1 LEETLG
7 LLDGKTA
14 FITGAARGQ
23 GRAHAVALARAGA
36 SIVAVD
42 IGHDLSSV
50 PYRLGTRE
58 DLAET
63 VAAVEAAGGEALAV
77 LADVRSQA
85 ELDAAVSQGIER
97 FGGIDVC
104 VANAGIL
111 SVADFWAL
119 SEEQWS
125 QMIDVNLG
133 GPWRTAKAVA
143 PHMMER
149 RSGSIV
155 IIASLNALE
164 ATSGLLHYTAAKH
177 GGLGVM
183 RTVALE
189 LAPYGVR
196 CNAVC
201 PGSTDTAMIN
211 WQGMYDRFA
220 GHEGGGRADLER
232 GAGFYHALAPA
243 KVLPPEAIAEAVL
256 WLASDL
262 SAQVTGIYVPVDAGH
277 LLLPGVNSRGA

>member
-1 LEETLG
+1 MG

-14 FITGAARGQ
+14 LVTGAARGQ
-23 GRAHAVALARAGA
+23 GRAHAVALARQGA
-36 SIVAVD
+36 SVVAVD

-50 PYRLGTRE
+50 PYGLGTAE
-58 DLAET
+58 DLKET
-63 VAAVEAAGGEALAV
+63 VAAVAATGGEALPV

-85 ELDAAVSQGIER
+85 ELDEAVRQGIER
-97 FGGIDVC
+97 FGGIDIC
-104 VANAGIL
+104 VANAGVL
-111 SVADFWAL
+111 SVANFWEL

-143 PHMMER
+143 PHMMEHR
-149 RSGSIV
+149 AGSIV

-164 ATSGLLHYTAAKH
+164 AASGLLHYTAAKH
-177 GGLGVM
+177 GALGVM
-183 RTVALE
+183 RNVALE

-220 GHEGGGRADLER
+220 GHPGGGRADLER
-232 GAGFYHALAPA
+232 GASRYHVLAPA
-243 KVLPPEAIAEAVL
+243 QVLAPEAIADAVL

-262 SAQVTGIYVPVDAGH
+262 SATVTGIYVPVDAGH
-277 LLLPGVNSRGA
+277 LILPGVSNRGA